1 MRVRGDIIDISDARI
16 VFDMSRFPTEIGIA
30 LEEYNPF
37 DTASKRFPRI
47 ALCPVKAPFAR
58 MLETGT
64 SRMFRGSKSIA
75 ETVVLLVPSEIGV
88 SKTFCGV
95 RCVVAGVALIKGE
108 EFCRFSVAEDSPW
121 PDESA
126 VPDAVYQAAATL
138 GDQIMDSI
146 AGSQRVRDTIA
157 AGRNSGGTFPTAE
170 KWTFSAISDG
180 GFSGSV
186 VIDVGSWDM
195 ARVQLW
201 ARNQIER
208 TSLAK
213 LGAKSMENYRVVY
226 DGETR
231 ETEGL
236 MPIKF
241 HVYPYRGLEIPEFDS
256 MTRKGLCR
264 VDISYLGISESE
276 GYDHAVAFIE
286 RILADQGVVKTAGQ
300 DTKSAQYR
308 FNGYRSSENGT
319 IIEVPF
325 ELVN

>member
-1 MRVRGDIIDISDARI
+1 MRLRDDVVDISDARI
-16 VFDMSRFPTEIGIA
+16 VFDVSRFPAEIGIT
-30 LEEYNPF
+30 LEVYNPF
-37 DTASKRFPRI
+37 DTDSRRFPRI
-47 ALCPVKAPFAR
+47 ALCPVKALFSR
-58 MLETGT
+58 MLENGT
-64 SRMFRGSKSIA
+64 SRLFRGSDSIS
-75 ETVVLLVPSEIGV
+75 ETVVILVPSEIGV
-88 SKTFCGV
+88 SRTCGGV
-95 RCVVAGVALIKGE
+95 RCAVAGVAMINGE
-108 EFCRFSVAEDSPW
+108 ELCRFSVVEDSPW

-126 VPDAVYQAAATL
+126 VPDAVYQAAAAL
-138 GDQIMDSI
+138 GDKIMDSI
-146 AGSQRVRDTIA
+146 AGSRRVRDAIA
-157 AGRNSGGTFPTAE
+157 AGRNSGGNLPTAQ

-180 GFSGSV
+180 GFSGTV
-186 VIDVGSWDM
+186 VVDIGSWDM

-208 TSLAK
+208 AALAK
-213 LGAKSMENYRVVY
+213 LGAKSMENYRIVY

-256 MTRKGLCR
+256 MTMKGLCR

-276 GYDHAVAFIE
+276 GYDRAVAFVE

-300 DTKSAQYR
+300 DAKSAQYR

-319 IIEVPF
+319 KIEVPF